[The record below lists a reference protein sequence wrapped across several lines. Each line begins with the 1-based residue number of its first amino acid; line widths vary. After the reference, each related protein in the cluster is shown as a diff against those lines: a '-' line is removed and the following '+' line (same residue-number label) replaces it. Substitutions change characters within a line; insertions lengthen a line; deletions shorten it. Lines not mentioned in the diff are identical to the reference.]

1 MRGQTMLAAALVAA
15 SALLPVAAQTAPA
28 ASGGA
33 LVVMTGHAELELPN
47 DEAVANF
54 FFETQDADLV
64 RAQAQVNQR
73 VGDGTAALKRAD
85 PKAQIETSGYSSFPV
100 YSTGTSR
107 NIVGWRVRQ
116 GVTLKTENLAVL
128 PKTIA
133 AAQPHLAV
141 GGIDFR
147 LSKAA
152 REKAEAQL
160 IQQAIANLN
169 ARFAAAAQALGVPP
183 SRVRV
188 EEVNFGVRDTIG
200 PQPVLARAAPM
211 ALEAT
216 PPPTLESGR
225 SIERLTVTGKA
236 RLLPQ

>member
-1 MRGQTMLAAALVAA
+1 MRRQFIVATVLIAAGALQP
-15 SALLPVAAQTAPA
+15 LAAQTPPT

-33 LVVMTGHAELELPN
+33 MVLMTGHAELELPN

-54 FFETQDADLV
+54 YFETQDADLT
-64 RAQAQVNQR
+64 RAQSQVNQR

-100 YSTGTSR
+100 YSTGTGR

-116 GVTLKTENLAVL
+116 GVTLRTENLAAL
-128 PKTIA
+128 PKTVA

-152 REKAEAQL
+152 REKVEAQL
-160 IQQAIANLN
+160 IQQSIANLN
-169 ARFAAAAQALGVPP
+169 ARFTAAAQALGVPA
-183 SRVRV
+183 SRIRI

-200 PQPVLARAAPM
+200 PQPMMARAAPM
-211 ALEAT
+211 ALEAAT
-216 PPPTLESGR
+216 PHTLESGR
-225 SIERLTVTGKA
+225 SIERLTVSGKA
-236 RLLPQ
+236 RLLSQ

>member
-1 MRGQTMLAAALVAA
+1 
-15 SALLPVAAQTAPA
+15 
-28 ASGGA
+28 
-33 LVVMTGHAELELPN
+33 
-47 DEAVANF
+47 
-54 FFETQDADLV
+54 
-64 RAQAQVNQR
+64 
-73 VGDGTAALKRAD
+73 LKRAD

-116 GVTLKTENLAVL
+116 GVTLRTENLAVL
-128 PKTIA
+128 PRTIV

-152 REKAEAQL
+152 REKVEAQL

-169 ARFAAAAQALGVPP
+169 ARFTAAAQALGVPA
-183 SRVRV
+183 SSAI
-188 EEVNFGVRDTIG
+188 GV
-200 PQPVLARAAPM
+200 ARAITGCGPIVSRTPKFTSSM
-211 ALEAT
+211 RIREAGT
-216 PPPTLESGR
+216 PPTLESGR